1 MKPVVWICLL
11 SPWMLSQPGVT
22 ERKRWAGET
31 SDAFP
36 ASPSSK
42 AFAETWWITGRGKKG
57 IQMGSNQSSW
67 PHSNSWNQGQHWKT
81 VKPKLKPGQ
90 ISYSQVDC
98 IHHTHL
104 YSSSNDEANLKF
116 ISMRSQD
123 KFTLCIN
130 AVKMFSHYVTS
141 RYIYFCRLQHRFL
154 TYNKAFKNQ
163 PLIHPNTHTDKMQS
177 AGWSIRNISG
187 LTVFLNFLLSALI
200 IDLIT
205 WLSF

>member
-1 MKPVVWICLL
+1 
-11 SPWMLSQPGVT
+11 
-22 ERKRWAGET
+22 
-31 SDAFP
+31 
-36 ASPSSK
+36 
-42 AFAETWWITGRGKKG
+42 
-57 IQMGSNQSSW
+57 MGSNQSSW
-67 PHSNSWNQGQHWKT
+67 HHSNSWNKDQHWKT

-90 ISYSQVDC
+90 ISYSQVNC

-104 YSSSNDEANLKF
+104 YSSSNDEANLKI
-116 ISMRSQD
+116 ISIRHQD

-154 TYNKAFKNQ
+154 TYNKAFKNW

-177 AGWSIRNISG
+177 AGWSIRNISR
-187 LTVFLNFLLSALI
+187 LSVFLNFLLSALI
-200 IDLIT
+200 IDRIT